1 VALIATFFQFFAVIL
16 ASDAMKSSSFGRRP
30 AYVGI
35 VCGVLALL
43 FIPAFAFVSQLS
55 DLFNIAG
62 FIFLVIWCLL
72 TGNSLRK
79 LGQNQSSTPDP
90 PPS

>member
-16 ASDAMKSSSFGRRP
+16 ASYAMKSSFFGRRP

-35 VCGVLALL
+35 VCGVLAFL
-43 FIPAFAFVSQLS
+43 FIPAFAFGSQLS
-55 DLFNIAG
+55 GLFNIAG

-79 LGQNQSSTPDP
+79 LGQNQSSMAHPTA
-90 PPS
+90 S